1 MKTSEKLLSAAET
14 LFGFIGIVM
23 ILVETYAVLARNV
36 LIVSTPWVDE
46 LLKLLFVWIVF
57 VGSALAFQN
66 DELISLTL
74 FEDKAKEKKQM
85 VKYTILKTIQYV
97 IALGVSALVVTQMYT
112 IITTQMTTGEA
123 STVMKYPLWV
133 LNSGIMV
140 GMVLI
145 VIMAVVKLVACI
157 KFLANGNQAETV
169 D

>member
-1 MKTSEKLLSAAET
+1 
-14 LFGFIGIVM
+14 
-23 ILVETYAVLARNV
+23 
-36 LIVSTPWVDE
+36 
-46 LLKLLFVWIVF
+46 
-57 VGSALAFQN
+57 
-66 DELISLTL
+66 
-74 FEDKAKEKKQM
+74 M
-85 VKYTILKTIQYV
+85 VKYTILKTFQYV
-97 IALGVSALVVTQMYT
+97 IALGVSTLIVTQMYT

-157 KFLANGNQAETV
+157 KFLANGNKAETV

>member
-1 MKTSEKLLSAAET
+1 
-14 LFGFIGIVM
+14 
-23 ILVETYAVLARNV
+23 
-36 LIVSTPWVDE
+36 
-46 LLKLLFVWIVF
+46 
-57 VGSALAFQN
+57 
-66 DELISLTL
+66 
-74 FEDKAKEKKQM
+74 M